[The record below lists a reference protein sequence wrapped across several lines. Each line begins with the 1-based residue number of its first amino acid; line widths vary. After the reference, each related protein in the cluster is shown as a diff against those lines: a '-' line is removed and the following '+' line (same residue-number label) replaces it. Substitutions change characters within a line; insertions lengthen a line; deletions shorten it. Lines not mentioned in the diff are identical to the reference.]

1 MAITLSLE
9 DYLSSNS
16 ELKSAK
22 SALDTAVKNLESIR
36 YLTDQT
42 AIQNLRTAK
51 DKAQAKYDSVKA
63 KVTSDFKTKYE
74 SLAKSQVR
82 KDIAGL
88 ESSKSRV
95 RSPEELKQIQTQ
107 IDTLKQE
114 LEKPQTYKE
123 PVVETPKGPTVTQA
137 GVTSTQATGGT
148 GAKVDANADVT
159 NLFNLISADEN
170 QLKAIQQDLRK
181 NFPQFYTGGVGG
193 VADWEK
199 TNKAL
204 ASISQKWL
212 QSPAFARTQDFRTFL
227 LKPAFPL
234 TGTATGTASNIS
246 NPEEAQ
252 SLINSAFKA
261 AIGREP
267 TAQELADF
275 SSKLK
280 KYELKNPTVDLS
292 GKTQFLTNE
301 IRTLPDYAAKLK
313 SIETTNTQT
322 IKAAAKANG
331 LMLDDAA
338 IANYVEQLKNGVDIN
353 IIKNQIRGIV
363 ANTQPESIK
372 KLMDQGVDL
381 DTIYSPYKSAMASI
395 LEIPSA
401 QIELND
407 PTLMSAINQQGTV
420 PLYQFQTAL
429 RKDPRWQY
437 TDNAKQTVSNSVLKV
452 LQDFGF
458 RG

>member
-63 KVTSDFKTKYE
+63 KVTSDFKTNYE
-74 SLAKSQVR
+74 SLAKSQIR
-82 KDIAGL
+82 KDILSL
-88 ESSKSRV
+88 ESSKSKV

-123 PVVETPKGPTVTQA
+123 PVVEAPKGPTTQT

-246 NPEEAQ
+246 NPEEG
-252 SLINSAFKA
+252 S
-261 AIGREP
+261 
-267 TAQELADF
+267 
-275 SSKLK
+275 
-280 KYELKNPTVDLS
+280 
-292 GKTQFLTNE
+292 
-301 IRTLPDYAAKLK
+301 
-313 SIETTNTQT
+313 
-322 IKAAAKANG
+322 
-331 LMLDDAA
+331 
-338 IANYVEQLKNGVDIN
+338 
-353 IIKNQIRGIV
+353 
-363 ANTQPESIK
+363 
-372 KLMDQGVDL
+372 
-381 DTIYSPYKSAMASI
+381 
-395 LEIPSA
+395 
-401 QIELND
+401 
-407 PTLMSAINQQGTV
+407 
-420 PLYQFQTAL
+420 
-429 RKDPRWQY
+429 
-437 TDNAKQTVSNSVLKV
+437 
-452 LQDFGF
+452 
-458 RG
+458 